1 VLNGKLSIYKKAF
14 LALIM
19 EIDKWRQYLQRGPFT
34 ILTDHKSLCNLAD
47 QQLSNELQKKAM
59 SKLVGLQFEFKYK
72 RGVEN
77 GAADSLS
84 RAGHLLTT
92 TLVSSC
98 KPDWLQEVLNTYTTD
113 PTTTELLQ
121 TLAVHSPNDKGFYL
135 EKGLIKH
142 QGRLYIGANMAMQT
156 KLIAS
161 LHDSA
166 VGGHSGIHA
175 TYQRIKQLYYW
186 PGLKSAVWI
195 IL

>member
-1 VLNGKLSIYKKAF
+1 
-14 LALIM
+14 
-19 EIDKWRQYLQRGPFT
+19 
-34 ILTDHKSLCNLAD
+34 
-47 QQLSNELQKKAM
+47 
-59 SKLVGLQFEFKYK
+59 
-72 RGVEN
+72 
-77 GAADSLS
+77 
-84 RAGHLLTT
+84 
-92 TLVSSC
+92 VSSC

-142 QGRLYIGANMAMQT
+142 QGRLYIGANMALQM

-161 LHDSA
+161 LHDCT